1 MKTEK
6 QIEDMK
12 SHISDNISKLQERL
26 SECKDEFSYNTIS
39 IEIKKLTAQYN
50 ILLEVLNG

>member
-39 IEIKKLTAQYN
+39 IEIKKLMAQYN
-50 ILLEVLNG
+50 ILLEVLK

>member
-12 SHISDNISKLQERL
+12 NEISQKISKLQERL

-39 IEIKKLTAQYN
+39 IEIKKLMAQYN
-50 ILLEVLNG
+50 ILLEVLK

>member
-12 SHISDNISKLQERL
+12 SEISQSISKLQERL
-26 SECKDEFSYNTIS
+26 SECKDEFSYNTINV
-39 IEIKKLTAQYN
+39 EVKKLMAQYN
-50 ILLEVLNG
+50 ILLEVLK